1 MQPTS
6 PPQFDPSLIER
17 YAEQLYRK
25 ADSVRVGSAV
35 FGAGLGVVFGA
46 VPMSPLGKYLPI
58 PSSYGLAL
66 VLLGGLVGGFL
77 GYVVGEGRA
86 FRIRLQAQ
94 MVLFQLQIER
104 NTHGGTVPAP
114 AAAPV
119 APPAP
124 AAVAAP
130 PAPAPAPVQAVP
142 QPAPV
147 VAAPPPPAPV
157 IPVQPARPAVA
168 VAAGGGAGRA
178 VQQVPV
184 LPQTP
189 APQAVPAPR
198 PLQAVPAAEHEQDD
212 LLLPPLSP

>member
-114 AAAPV
+114 AAAPAAAPV

-130 PAPAPAPVQAVP
+130 PAPAPAPAPVQAVP

-157 IPVQPARPAVA
+157 IPVKPARPAV
-168 VAAGGGAGRA
+168 
-178 VQQVPV
+178 
-184 LPQTP
+184 
-189 APQAVPAPR
+189 
-198 PLQAVPAAEHEQDD
+198 
-212 LLLPPLSP
+212 

>member
-77 GYVVGEGRA
+77 GYVVGQGRA

-94 MVLFQLQIER
+94 LMLFQLQIER
-104 NTHGGTVPAP
+104 NTHQGTATAP
-114 AAAPV
+114 VAAPV

-124 AAVAAP
+124 VPVAA
-130 PAPAPAPVQAVP
+130 APAPAAVQAVP
-142 QPAPV
+142 QFAPV
-147 VAAPPPPAPV
+147 LAAPPPPAPV

-189 APQAVPAPR
+189 APQPVSAPR